1 MRTILLATAAV
12 LIASPALAT
21 QPPTPP
27 PFQGGSTATA
37 AAAAAANANA
47 AANAGA
53 IGIGKGGNAGAIAGG
68 GAGGSASI
76 GGVNVNAAPSLG
88 INVGDNRA
96 YVVSPPGMMAA
107 ASGPCTGTST
117 TGSAGAYVFAIGG
130 GRTEIDPSCTRRE
143 TARVLHLLGR
153 TDLAVRL
160 MLAEPIV
167 ADMLRAEQPAATA
180 VSITRTAQARVERP
194 DCNGVWRYGVMP
206 AGC

>member
-1 MRTILLATAAV
+1 MRYALLASALA
-12 LIASPALAT
+12 LASPAFAT
-21 QPPTPP
+21 GNGPP

-53 IGIGKGGNAGAIAGG
+53 IGIGKGGNAAAIAGG
-68 GAGGSASI
+68 GTGIGGAASI

-143 TARVLHLLGR
+143 TARVLHLLGQ
-153 TDLAVRL
+153 TELAVRL
-160 MLAEPIV
+160 MMAEPIV
-167 ADMLRAEQPAATA
+167 AEMLNPPAPTPTAATPQRIA
-180 VSITRTAQARVERP
+180 AAP
-194 DCNGVWRYGVMP
+194 NCNAPWTGGVMP
-206 AGC
+206 PRPAGC

>member
-21 QPPTPP
+21 GKPPA
-27 PFQGGSTATA
+27 QGGSTATA
-37 AAAAAANANA
+37 AAAASANAVA
-47 AANAGA
+47 LGV
-53 IGIGKGGNAGAIAGG
+53 GIGKGGNAAAIAGG
-68 GAGGSASI
+68 GTGIGGAASI

-167 ADMLRAEQPAATA
+167 ADMLRAEQPTATA

-194 DCNGVWRYGVMP
+194 DCNGVWRNGVMLPQP